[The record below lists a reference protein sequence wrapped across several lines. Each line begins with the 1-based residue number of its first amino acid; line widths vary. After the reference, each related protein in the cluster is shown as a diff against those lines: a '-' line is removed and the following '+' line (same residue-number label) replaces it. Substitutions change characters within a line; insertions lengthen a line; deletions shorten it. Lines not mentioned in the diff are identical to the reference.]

1 MQSRIDDYKLF
12 ITNTWE
18 GLKGAEKRIAEANKK
33 YLAILESYREEK
45 RGGFFEAHKKAETDL
60 EAVNKNL
67 ISLKEKKR
75 ALQLSLDAA
84 MESYGAIIA
93 EALTSLFIEGGSLFN
108 IPVHYKKFKEGIDKA
123 LAEYKTES
131 ISVYCSTAYCHVS
144 VDVSIGNIETREYV
158 ASLDD
163 GCVSV
168 NLNAKPRKVY
178 EVEKIRP
185 AVRQYIKLENIM
197 LKQAEAFE
205 KRAKEIRESFPYLET
220 KNINKP
226 HIIWGKQFLSN

>member
-1 MQSRIDDYKLF
+1 MQSKIDDYKLF

-33 YLAILESYREEK
+33 YLAILESCRES
-45 RGGFFEAHKKAETDL
+45 GSGFLKAHKKAEADL

-131 ISVYCSTAYCHVS
+131 IGVYCSTAYCHIG
-144 VDVSIGNIETREYV
+144 VDVSIGNIEIKEYV

-178 EVEKIRP
+178 EIEEIRP
-185 AVRQYIKLENIM
+185 AVRQYIKLEDIM

-205 KRAKEIRESFPYLET
+205 KRAKEIRGNFPYLES

-226 HIIWGKQFLSN
+226 HIIWGKQFLD